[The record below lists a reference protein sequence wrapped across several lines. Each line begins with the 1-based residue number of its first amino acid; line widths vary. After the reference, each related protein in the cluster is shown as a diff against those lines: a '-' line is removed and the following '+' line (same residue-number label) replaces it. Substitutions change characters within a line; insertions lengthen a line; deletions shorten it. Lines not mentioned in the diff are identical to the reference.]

1 MTGFIRV
8 KNGIWRMCF
17 SWKDQRGQWQ
27 KKEESTG
34 LKEKG
39 NKRKAQAMMESRKK
53 ELEDQSAEATALE
66 NNLFLDEMQ
75 KWLND
80 IMVHEV
86 RPATLHQYQYVFDGR
101 ISKYKP
107 FINLKIKD
115 LTPRVLQGFVTYEA
129 KAGLSPD
136 TIKKHFVN
144 IHKFLRYLWKM
155 DVIQSNP
162 ADRVQLPRR
171 DRRQKGDVYTEEELW
186 KLIDLFAGDQMH
198 LFIQIAATYGMRRSE
213 ICGLKWDAIDL
224 KNGYLYVQATGVVDC
239 GRVIYSSDTKS
250 WSSRRKL
257 PLTKT
262 LSNALKMERLV
273 QMKNKMMF
281 GESYKDNGF
290 VCCWPDGSPLR
301 PDYVTNHYK
310 RILQKSD
317 LRFVSMRNLRDTAA
331 TVLHNQGFDVKS
343 IQGLLGH
350 ADVST
355 TANIYVH
362 FDDRDLHGMVNAMDG
377 IIGKKA

>member
-53 ELEDQSAEATALE
+53 ELETQPAEATALE

-129 KAGLSPD
+129 NAGLSPE

-144 IHKFLRYLWKM
+144 IH
-155 DVIQSNP
+155 
-162 ADRVQLPRR
+162 
-171 DRRQKGDVYTEEELW
+171 
-186 KLIDLFAGDQMH
+186 
-198 LFIQIAATYGMRRSE
+198 
-213 ICGLKWDAIDL
+213 
-224 KNGYLYVQATGVVDC
+224 
-239 GRVIYSSDTKS
+239 
-250 WSSRRKL
+250 
-257 PLTKT
+257 
-262 LSNALKMERLV
+262 
-273 QMKNKMMF
+273 
-281 GESYKDNGF
+281 
-290 VCCWPDGSPLR
+290 
-301 PDYVTNHYK
+301 
-310 RILQKSD
+310 
-317 LRFVSMRNLRDTAA
+317 
-331 TVLHNQGFDVKS
+331 
-343 IQGLLGH
+343 
-350 ADVST
+350 
-355 TANIYVH
+355 
-362 FDDRDLHGMVNAMDG
+362 
-377 IIGKKA
+377 